1 MAARFDNELFTEL
14 AKQIK
19 EELKLDIHTQEE
31 LDQFAESQPKQYQ
44 LLLKKVKIALDD
56 SVVGGTFEEL
66 DMKQMEI
73 LQGAGDV
80 NAETSP
86 FCIAVGVTAG
96 ISLINSLKHC

>member
-1 MAARFDNELFTEL
+1 MAVQFNKGQFVEL

-19 EELKLDIHTQEE
+19 EEVNLDIHTQEE
-31 LDQFAESQPKQYQ
+31 MEKFANENPKQYKE
-44 LLLKKVKIALDD
+44 LLEKVKVALDD

-66 DMKQMEI
+66 NLEQMEA

-86 FCIAVGVTAG
+86 GCITAGIAVGIW
-96 ISLINSLKHC
+96 ISGKIC